1 MGPLRMTTRHAPVA
15 APTGVV
21 AAVRRCLRGG
31 VGLIV
36 RYGPRAALHAVL
48 LALAFLYVMPFLWM
62 ISTSLKGASEY
73 LRSGISLIPNEIH
86 WGNYIEVFERV
97 PFATFYWNTV
107 VVTVMRVVAQIA
119 LAAAAGYAFAR
130 FRFKGRTLLFVVVL
144 VILMVPPPV
153 TLVPNFIIIRHLG
166 WVNTYTGL
174 VVPTIWS
181 AFGVF
186 LFRQF
191 FLTLPRDLI
200 DAAKL
205 DGCRPWRVFWHIGL
219 PAARA
224 HIAAFGLLV
233 ALYSWNEF
241 LWSLVAATDD
251 SRRVIS
257 VGIYLFQSGYRQE
270 WGLMMA
276 AATISIVPLLV
287 IFAIAQKHLIRGI
300 TLTGLKG

>member
-1 MGPLRMTTRHAPVA
+1 MI
-15 APTGVV
+15 
-21 AAVRRCLRGG
+21 RRF
-31 VGLIV
+31 
-36 RYGPRAALHAVL
+36 GPRVLLHAALIT
-48 LALAFLYVMPFLWM
+48 LALIYVMPFLWM
-62 ISTSLKGASEY
+62 ISTSLKGSAEY
-73 LRSGISLIPNEIH
+73 LREGLNIIPDKIR
-86 WGNYIEVFERV
+86 WDNYTEVFERV
-97 PFATFYWNTV
+97 PFGRFYWNTI
-107 VVTVMRVVAQIA
+107 VVTVLRLVAQVA
-119 LAAAAGYAFAR
+119 LAATAGYAFAR
-130 FRFKGRTLLFVVVL
+130 FRFRGRTALFIAVL
-144 VILMVPPPV
+144 AILMVPPPV
-153 TLVPNFIIIRHLG
+153 TLVPNFVIIRHLG

-191 FLTLPRDLI
+191 FLTLPQDLI

-205 DGCRPWRVFWHIGL
+205 DGCRPGRVFWHVGL

-241 LWSLVAATDD
+241 LWSLVAVTGNE
-251 SRRVIS
+251 RRVVS
-257 VGIYLFQSGYRQE
+257 VGLFLFTTGFIQE

-276 AATISIVPLLV
+276 AATMSVVPLLIV
-287 IFAIAQKHLIRGI
+287 FAVAQKHLIRGI

>member
-1 MGPLRMTTRHAPVA
+1 MSRVQTISMLRRFT
-15 APTGVV
+15 
-21 AAVRRCLRGG
+21 
-31 VGLIV
+31 
-36 RYGPRAALHAVL
+36 PRLLLHASL
-48 LALAFLYVMPFLWM
+48 ITLAFIYVMPFVWM

-73 LRSGISLIPNEIH
+73 LREGLNIIPEKIR
-86 WGNYIEVFERV
+86 WDNYTEVFERV
-97 PFATFYWNTV
+97 PFARFYWNTI
-107 VVTVMRVVAQIA
+107 VVTVMRLVAQVA
-119 LAAAAGYAFAR
+119 LAATAGYAFAR
-130 FRFKGRTLLFVVVL
+130 FRFRGRTALFIAVL
-144 VILMVPPPV
+144 AILMVPPPV
-153 TLVPNFIIIRHLG
+153 TLVPNFVIIRNLG

-191 FLTLPRDLI
+191 FLTLPQDLI

-205 DGCRPWRVFWHIGL
+205 DGCRHWRVFWHVGL

-224 HIAAFGLLV
+224 HIAAFALLV

-241 LWSLVAATDD
+241 LWSLVAVTGNE
-251 SRRVIS
+251 RRVVS
-257 VGIYLFQSGYRQE
+257 VGLYLFTTGSIQE

-276 AATISIVPLLV
+276 AATMSIVPLLI
-287 IFAIAQKHLIRGI
+287 IFAVAQKHLIRGI

>member
-1 MGPLRMTTRHAPVA
+1 MGALRMTARLTPI
-15 APTGVV
+15 PTGSRRRT
-21 AAVRRCLRGG
+21 AAGGPVGTIRRHGLR
-31 VGLIV
+31 LLL
-36 RYGPRAALHAVL
+36 YGALT
-48 LALAFLYVMPFLWM
+48 ALAAIYVMPFLVM
-62 ISTSLKGASEY
+62 ISTSLKGSAEY
-73 LRSGISLIPNEIH
+73 LKSGLNLIPDEFH
-86 WGNYIEVFERV
+86 WANYTEVFEQV
-97 PFATFYWNTV
+97 PFATFYWNTI
-107 VVTVMRVVAQIA
+107 VVTVMRVVAQLV
-119 LAAAAGYAFAR
+119 LAATAGYAFAR
-130 FRFKGRTLLFVVVL
+130 FRFRGQMLLFIAVL
-144 VILMVPPPV
+144 VILMIPPPV
-153 TLVPNFIIIRHLG
+153 TLVPNFVIIRRLG

-174 VVPTIWS
+174 VVPTIFS

-241 LWSLVAATDD
+241 LWSLVAATDN

-257 VGIYLFQSGYRQE
+257 VGIFLFASGYRQE

-276 AATISIVPLLV
+276 AATTSILPLLV

>member
-1 MGPLRMTTRHAPVA
+1 MSVILAASPSSEVRRPGRARRPLRRHALRVLLY
-15 APTGVV
+15 
-21 AAVRRCLRGG
+21 AVLTT
-31 VGLIV
+31 L
-36 RYGPRAALHAVL
+36 AALYL
-48 LALAFLYVMPFLWM
+48 TPFLWM
-62 ISTSLKGASEY
+62 ISTSLKGPTEY
-73 LRSGISLIPNEIH
+73 LRAGINLLPENFRWS
-86 WGNYIEVFERV
+86 NYVEVFERV

-107 VVTVMRVVAQIA
+107 VVTVIRVVAQIA
-119 LAAAAGYAFAR
+119 LAATAGYAFAR
-130 FRFKGRTLLFVVVL
+130 FRFRARTLLFIAVL
-144 VILMVPPPV
+144 VILMIPPPV
-153 TLVPNFIIIRHLG
+153 TLVPNFVIIRQLG

-174 VVPTIWS
+174 VVPTIFS

-191 FLTLPRDLI
+191 FLTLPKDLI

-241 LWSLVAATDD
+241 LWSLVAATDN

-257 VGIYLFQSGYRQE
+257 VGIFLFSTGYRQE

-276 AATISIVPLLV
+276 AATTSVVPLLV
-287 IFAIAQKHLIRGI
+287 VFAIAQKHLIRGI
-300 TLTGLKG
+300 TLTGLKA